1 MNNQIPAAG
10 REPRADG
17 DAMEVESPKLT
28 ARQQQILDLVQSA
41 IERTGAPPTRAEIAN
56 ELGFKSANAAEE
68 HLQALARKGVIE
80 LVGGTSRGIRLKSDT
95 LRALNE
101 ARGKQ
106 FSLPLPSLSQL
117 TLPLVGRVAA
127 GSPIL
132 AQEHVEQ
139 TYLLEATMFPRRPD
153 YLLKVKGMSMRDAGI
168 IDGDLLAVQK
178 SREARNGQIVVARLG
193 DEVTVKRFRRT
204 RTTIELL
211 PENPD
216 FQPII
221 VPFGDVDFE
230 LEGIA
235 VGLVRNNMMS

>member
-1 MNNQIPAAG
+1 
-10 REPRADG
+10 
-17 DAMEVESPKLT
+17 MEDSPKLT

-41 IERTGAPPTRAEIAN
+41 IERTGAPPTRAEIAA

-95 LRALNE
+95 LRAMAE
-101 ARGKQ
+101 ARLAPWGQ
-106 FSLPLPSLSQL
+106 QYMLPLPHIAQL

-132 AQEHVEQ
+132 AQEHVDQ
-139 TYLLEATMFPRRPD
+139 TYLMEAAMFARRPD

-168 IDGDLLAVQK
+168 LDGDLLAVQK
-178 SREARNGQIVVARLG
+178 AKDAKNGQIVVARMG
-193 DEVTVKRFRRT
+193 EEVTVKRLRRT
-204 RTTIELL
+204 SKGIELL

-216 FQPII
+216 FKPIL
-221 VPFGDVDFE
+221 VPPDTQDFE

-235 VGLVRNNMMS
+235 VGLIRNTMLM

>member
-1 MNNQIPAAG
+1 MNKQMPAA
-10 REPRADG
+10 EPIRQPVMH
-17 DAMEVESPKLT
+17 AMDLESPKLT

-56 ELGFKSANAAEE
+56 ELGFKSASAAEE

-106 FSLPLPSLSQL
+106 FSLPLPSLAQL

-127 GSPIL
+127 GAPIL

-153 YLLKVKGMSMRDAGI
+153 YLLKVRGMSMRDAGI
-168 IDGDLLAVQK
+168 LDGDLLAVQK

-235 VGLVRNNMMS
+235 VGLVRNNMIS